1 LIFIETHT
9 IFASKAFANLVCW
22 LSPSPK
28 REDFVS
34 VIPTSKKRST
44 LEDVALEAQVSR
56 ATVSRVVREV
66 PGVDREIVKRVKSA
80 IQKTGYSANFA
91 ARALAGG
98 KTQNVAIVF
107 QENFGDL
114 FMNGF
119 WGQVLE
125 GIHSV
130 LEAADLQM
138 TFLVNNDRHGKN
150 IPRYLLNNHVDGVIF
165 LGTSVEDK
173 LPILLKRNNIPVVTH
188 GEPYKGSYI
197 SRVIKDES
205 AIGEIAAEVLI
216 ETGCK
221 NIGAIS
227 GSSEIA
233 ASKAR
238 IDGFADGL
246 KNRGYLLQPKAIESG
261 KFTYG
266 GGYEAIENLLKRNP
280 KIDGVFVASD
290 MMAVGALENL
300 HRLNMRVPDDI
311 SIISCD
317 NSPAGEFTNPK
328 LTTIHCNPFDEG
340 ASSAK
345 LLRDLMEGESVKSLV
360 FPPQLK
366 VRNTTRPI
374 KRKIN

>member
-1 LIFIETHT
+1 
-9 IFASKAFANLVCW
+9 
-22 LSPSPK
+22 
-28 REDFVS
+28 
-34 VIPTSKKRST
+34 VIATSKKRST
-44 LEDVALEAQVSR
+44 LEDVAVAANVSR

-66 PGVDREIVKRVKSA
+66 PGVDQDIVKRVKSA
-80 IQKTGYSANFA
+80 IQKTGYRANFA

-98 KTQNVAIVF
+98 KTQNVAIIF

-138 TFLVNNDRHGKN
+138 TFLINNEQHGKT
-150 IPRYLLNNHVDGVIF
+150 IPQYLLNNHVDGVIF
-165 LGTSVEDK
+165 LGTSIEDK

-188 GEPYKGSYI
+188 GEPYQGSQI

-205 AIGEIAAEVLI
+205 AIGEIAAEVLL

-221 NIGAIS
+221 YIGAIS
-227 GSSEIA
+227 GSSEIS

-238 IDGFADGL
+238 IDGFANGL
-246 KNRGYLLQPKAIESG
+246 ETQGYFLQPKAIESG
-261 KFTYG
+261 KFTYR
-266 GGYEAIENLLKRNP
+266 GGYEAIEILLKRNP
-280 KIDGVFVASD
+280 KIDGVFIASD

-300 HRLNMRVPDDI
+300 HRLKKRIPEDI
-311 SIISCD
+311 SIVSCD

-328 LTTIHCNPFDEG
+328 LTTIHCNPFEEG
-340 ASSAK
+340 ASSAR
-345 LLRDLMEGESVKSLV
+345 LLRDLMDGESVRSLL
-360 FPPQLK
+360 FPPELK
-366 VRNTTRPI
+366 VRNSTKPI
-374 KRKIN
+374 KSKAK